1 MVCHRIYGKLKA
13 DKRFKA
19 FNYNAGNF
27 VGNLIHAA
35 FYDEEELPM
44 VEEAVKHLNEDN
56 PEYEFVIRK
65 V

>member
-1 MVCHRIYGKLKA
+1 MICYRIYGKLKA
-13 DKRFKA
+13 EKRFKA
-19 FNYNAGNF
+19 FNYNDGYF

-35 FYDEEELPM
+35 FYDEKELPM
-44 VEEAVKHLNEDN
+44 VEEAVKHLNKDN